1 MRRGADGSDY
11 QELAY
16 ERHNQFDQRG
26 RHWRRCEQRRK
37 ARGHSGTVTCVDKSN
52 VFTAMAFFRQIFDE
66 VAQQHSDITKRHNYV
81 DAMALDLI
89 RKPWAADVLVME
101 NMFGDILSNLA
112 GGLVGGMG
120 MAACGE
126 IGDSI
131 GLFQPTYGSA
141 SDIVGEDKANPLAAI
156 LSGVLM
162 LDYLTKKLEKQAF
175 ADAALLFNNAI
186 EVGFATKQVRPVEFG
201 GDMGTH
207 AITATIS
214 EILTA

>member
-101 NMFGDILSNLA
+101 NH
-112 GGLVGGMG
+112 
-120 MAACGE
+120 
-126 IGDSI
+126 
-131 GLFQPTYGSA
+131 
-141 SDIVGEDKANPLAAI
+141 
-156 LSGVLM
+156 GVLAVGPD
-162 LDYLTKKLEKQAF
+162 LETAYLRLE
-175 ADAALLFNNAI
+175 L
-186 EVGFATKQVRPVEFG
+186 VE
-201 GDMGTH
+201 H
-207 AITATIS
+207 LATIQFKATQLGGVRTIPS
-214 EILTA
+214 EDISILLEARNKAGLGFPRKALDFGRGQRRLRSI